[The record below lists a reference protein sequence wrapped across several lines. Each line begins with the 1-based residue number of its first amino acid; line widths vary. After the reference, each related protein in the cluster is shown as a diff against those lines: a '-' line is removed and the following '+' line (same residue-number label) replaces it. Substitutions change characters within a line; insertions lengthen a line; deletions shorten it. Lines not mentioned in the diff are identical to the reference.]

1 MTENFQAA
9 VLIESFLL
17 LLFSFWGS
25 ADGLNRIRLGVFLD
39 NQERGDYY

>member
-17 LLFSFWGS
+17 FFFFFGGS
-25 ADGLNRIRLGVFLD
+25 RGGLNRIRLGVFLD